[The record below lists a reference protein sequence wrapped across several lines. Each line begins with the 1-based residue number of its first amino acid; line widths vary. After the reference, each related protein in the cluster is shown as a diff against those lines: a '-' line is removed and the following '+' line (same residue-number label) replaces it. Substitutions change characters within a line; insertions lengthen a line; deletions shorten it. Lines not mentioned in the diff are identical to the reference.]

1 MLYFLCLCLWVKHFY
16 FVRVAVNIHHQT
28 SWVLW
33 HSFQIHLE
41 WPAPGT
47 SSQTQNTWGLT
58 EQNASAAS
66 IRDLLSKWHLMEKK
80 TLFFL
85 LRFPNFFIHFN
96 EKINKLPSMC
106 RWYLYKVKW
115 TNNNQASSL
124 FYFPQVVRLPCTI
137 LPLPMSICRGCTGR
151 SAKLSPWFTRASFT
165 TLNPFN
171 TTIQPWPIRKLNTFP
186 CFSASC
192 K

>member
-1 MLYFLCLCLWVKHFY
+1 MLYVLCLCLWVKHFY

-80 TLFFL
+80 TLFFTE
-85 LRFPNFFIHFN
+85 I
-96 EKINKLPSMC
+96 S
-106 RWYLYKVKW
+106 
-115 TNNNQASSL
+115 
-124 FYFPQVVRLPCTI
+124 
-137 LPLPMSICRGCTGR
+137 
-151 SAKLSPWFTRASFT
+151 
-165 TLNPFN
+165 
-171 TTIQPWPIRKLNTFP
+171 
-186 CFSASC
+186 
-192 K
+192 